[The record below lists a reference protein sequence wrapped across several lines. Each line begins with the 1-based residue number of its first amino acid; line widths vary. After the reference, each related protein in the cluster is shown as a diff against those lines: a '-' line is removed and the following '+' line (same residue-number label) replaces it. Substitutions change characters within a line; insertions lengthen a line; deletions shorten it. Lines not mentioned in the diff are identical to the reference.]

1 MENQADIFER
11 ITKDDLTNDLKILA
25 DTCGIEVVQNLL
37 RNCASLTIYVPKIS
51 HLDKFIIRYI
61 RENSYKSFKLI
72 AKELGV
78 SEQHIR
84 NVFRSFR

>member
-37 RNCASLTIYVPKIS
+37 RNCAGLTIYVPKIS